1 MEILHL
7 KISSRALSLSLFSCS
22 SQNNPFFAFYLF
34 LWLTAAV
41 ATTVCYQQG
50 MANPLTYSM
59 EGSNSVS
66 VNNLTYQTIPTQ
78 PQQQQQQQQPS
89 QQQATPLDN
98 QLVQNQQ
105 SPPQIAACQQP
116 TAMQALAGMAA
127 NSGYQIFSQPQPP
140 LAQGSVVQG
149 SPTSQQPPQQQQ
161 TSSTVVTLPP
171 VTPPQTQHTDY
182 STDGK

>member
-7 KISSRALSLSLFSCS
+7 KISSLSASFLLLLTSHKP
-22 SQNNPFFAFYLF
+22 PFFNFYLF
-34 LWLTAAV
+34 LWLTAEV

-50 MANPLTYSM
+50 MANPLTYSI

-78 PQQQQQQQQPS
+78 PQQQQQPS

-127 NSGYQIFSQPQPP
+127 NSGYQIFSQPQPS
-140 LAQGSVVQG
+140 LAQGSVVQ

-161 TSSTVVTLPP
+161 ASSSTVVTLPP

-182 STDGK
+182 SADGK